1 MNIYESETYLRDLER
16 AADNSVHLDRL
27 KGKSVLVTG
36 ATGTIGSFLVDVLL
50 HYNRTHHAGLRVC
63 ASGEVYGQMDPD
75 LDEFEENDWGY
86 VDSTSPRSCYPA
98 SKRAAENLCA
108 SYSQQYGLETVIVRP
123 CHTYGPT
130 ITDSDSRAT
139 AQFFRNALHGE
150 DIVMKSAGT
159 QLRSYCYVADC
170 ASAIM
175 TVLTCGESGQ
185 AYNSANPED
194 KITIAGLAE
203 TIAKA
208 AGRTVI
214 FAEPD
219 AVDLAQRT
227 PITKQVLSSKKLE
240 ALGWRGRYST
250 KEGVEHTLRIL
261 NGK

>member
-1 MNIYESETYLRDLER
+1 MFDFPADYIIHAGGNAHPAAFQTDPVGTMIGNIFGTHSLLEY
-16 AADNSVHLDRL
+16 
-27 KGKSVLVTG
+27 G
-36 ATGTIGSFLVDVLL
+36 
-50 HYNRTHHAGLRVC
+50 RTHGTKRLLYVS
-63 ASGEVYGQMDPD
+63 SGEVYGQMDPD
-75 LDEFEENDWGY
+75 LDEFEENDCGY

-108 SYSQQYGLETVIVRP
+108 SYWKQYGLETVIVRP

-150 DIVMKSAGT
+150 DIVLKSAGT
-159 QLRSYCYVADC
+159 QLRSYCYAADC

-175 TVLTCGESGQ
+175 TVLACGESGQ

-203 TIAKA
+203 TIAEA
-208 AGRTVI
+208 AGRNVI
-214 FAEPD
+214 FAESD
-219 AVDLAQRT
+219 ATDLAQRT

-261 NGK
+261 SGK